1 MSSKHTEVIIV
12 GGGGMGLAAAWRLA
26 KRGHPVRV
34 LERFEFYHARGSSHT
49 EHRIIR
55 RTYDDELYAELMP
68 HAYRLWEELE
78 KDSGRKLVYC
88 HGGVELG
95 PLDDP
100 ALQRIIEIS
109 RRLAIPI
116 DLLSPAEAT
125 RRFPQFR
132 LPSNFVMVYCGL
144 NGFLAVDDCVRAQ
157 GEQASRHGAMLQDK
171 EAVLSIRPLERGAE
185 VISSRAAYTCD
196 KLILT
201 AGPYAKGLLS
211 QLGLVV
217 PYTIEVNQ
225 SQWFAVDPPQSFS
238 PERFPVFVYRNERDA
253 MGGVYGFPTFRN
265 PGIKIGIHHSNHF
278 IEVEEY
284 DMLPHRDTL
293 DRVRDWVRVFING
306 ASEKVLNVVPCL
318 YDFPPDE
325 HFVISLHPR
334 HPDIAMAN
342 MAGHGFKFAPLV
354 GEILAQLVTL
364 GSTEYDLTGFGVE
377 RFFSAHAARRAPIH
391 VSPARPVNK
400 EK

>member
-1 MSSKHTEVIIV
+1 MSFKHTAVIIV

-26 KRGHPVRV
+26 KLGREVRV

-55 RTYDDELYAELMP
+55 RTYDDELYARLMP

-78 KDSGRKLVYC
+78 TDSGRKLLYR
-88 HGGVELG
+88 HGGVEFG
-95 PLDDP
+95 PPDDP
-100 ALQRIIEIS
+100 ALKRILEIS
-109 RRLAIPI
+109 RGLKIPV
-116 DLLSPAEAT
+116 DLLSPAEAA

-132 LPSNFVMVYCGL
+132 LPNSFVMAYCAL
-144 NGFLAVDDCVRAQ
+144 NGFLAVDDCMRAHA
-157 GEQASRHGAMLQDK
+157 EQASRLGAMLQDN
-171 EAVLSIRPLERGAE
+171 ETVLSIRPLERGAE
-185 VISSRAAYTCD
+185 VISSRGAYTCD

-201 AGPYAKGLLS
+201 AGPWAKGLLS
-211 QLGLVV
+211 QLGLLV

-225 SQWFAVDPPQSFS
+225 SQWFAVEPSQAFS

-253 MGGVYGFPTFRN
+253 LGGVYGFPTFRN

-278 IEVEEY
+278 IDVEEY
-284 DMLPHRDTL
+284 DMLPRQDTL
-293 DRVRDWVRVFING
+293 DRVRDWVRVFLNG
-306 ASEKVLNVVPCL
+306 ASERVLKVVPCL

-354 GEILAQLVTL
+354 GEILAQLVTR
-364 GSTEYDLTGFGVE
+364 GSTEYELTGFGVD
-377 RFFSAHAARRAPIH
+377 RFFSSQAARRAPIH
-391 VSPARPVNK
+391 VSPTRTVNR